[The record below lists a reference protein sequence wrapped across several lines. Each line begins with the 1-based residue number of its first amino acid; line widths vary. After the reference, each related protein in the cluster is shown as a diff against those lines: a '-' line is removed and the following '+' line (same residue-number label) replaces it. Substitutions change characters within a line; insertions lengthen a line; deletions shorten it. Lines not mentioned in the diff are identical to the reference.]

1 MLHSCLTVYLAVP
14 IDYSL
19 FELASN
25 RARATHT
32 LLHSSSYPSRE
43 VAGGGRPL
51 AAEEIRSERKEAEQD
66 REEEVG

>member
-25 RARATHT
+25 RATAHAV
-32 LLHSSSYPSRE
+32 HSSSYPSRE